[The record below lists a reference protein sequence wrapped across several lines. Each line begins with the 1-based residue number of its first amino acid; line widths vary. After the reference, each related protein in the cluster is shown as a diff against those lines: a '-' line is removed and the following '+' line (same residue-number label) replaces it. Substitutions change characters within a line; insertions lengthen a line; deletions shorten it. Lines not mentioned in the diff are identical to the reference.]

1 MSEQSM
7 NLTDAA
13 PLVQRQTT
21 IGNPARSGAGF
32 VHIEKLVKQ
41 FGDAVAVREVDL
53 SVGKGELFALLGSSG
68 CGKSTLLRMLAGFEA
83 PTSGRILVD
92 GTDITECP
100 PYRRPVNMMFQSY
113 ALFPHLSVAQNVAF
127 GLKWE
132 KLTRQARKERV
143 MQMLELVQ
151 MASFA
156 NRRPDQLSGGQQQRV
171 ALARSL
177 AKQPKLLLLDEP
189 MSALDRQIRQQTQL
203 ELVKIIEKVGVTC
216 IMVTHDQEEAM
227 AMADRLAIMSA
238 GNIIQ
243 TGTPRDVYEY
253 PNCRFTASFIGTTN
267 ILEGTV
273 QESSPDH
280 AVIRCEQL
288 ESEIYV
294 GHGIT
299 GSTGMA
305 VAVSIRPTRIRVSRR
320 RTAGAR
326 NCAVGTLVDT
336 VYMGDYSSF
345 HVALPGGRTLL
356 SHMSVADGTSE
367 PPPVP
372 GEEVSVCWNADD
384 VMVLTA

>member
-1 MSEQSM
+1 M

-13 PLVQRQTT
+13 PLFQRPTT
-21 IGNPARSGAGF
+21 ISEPPRSDAGF
-32 VHIEKLVKQ
+32 VRIEKLVKK
-41 FGDAVAVREVDL
+41 FGDAVAVHEVDL
-53 SVGKGELFALLGSSG
+53 CVGKGELFALLGSSG
-68 CGKSTLLRMLAGFEA
+68 CGKSTLLRMLAGFET

-132 KLTRQARKERV
+132 KMTRLARRERV

-151 MASFA
+151 MTSFA
-156 NRRPDQLSGGQQQRV
+156 SRRPDQLSGGQQQRV

-227 AMADRLAIMSA
+227 AMADRLAIMST
-238 GNIIQ
+238 GNIVQ

-253 PNCRFTASFIGTTN
+253 PNCRFTATFIGTTN

-273 QESSPDH
+273 RELGPDH

-294 GHGIT
+294 DHGIAGT
-299 GSTGMA
+299 RGMA
-305 VAVSIRPTRIRVSRR
+305 VAVSIRPPRVRISRR
-320 RTAGAR
+320 RIAGQR
-326 NCAVGTLVDT
+326 NCADGTIVDA

-345 HVALPGGRTLL
+345 HVALPGGKTVV
-356 SHMSVADGTSE
+356 SHVPVAGVTGG
-367 PPPVP
+367 PLPVV
-372 GEEVSVCWNADD
+372 GEEVSICWDADD

>member
-1 MSEQSM
+1 M

-13 PLVQRQTT
+13 PLFQR
-21 IGNPARSGAGF
+21 PANLSDPAHSDAGF
-32 VHIEKLVKQ
+32 VRIEKLVKK
-41 FGDAVAVREVDL
+41 FGDAVAVQEVDL
-53 SVGKGELFALLGSSG
+53 CVGKGELFALLGSSG

-132 KLTRQARKERV
+132 KMTRHARRERV

-238 GNIIQ
+238 GNIVQ

-267 ILEGTV
+267 ILEGTIH
-273 QESSPDH
+273 ESSPDH
-280 AVIRCEQL
+280 TVIRCGQL

-299 GSTGMA
+299 GSPGMA
-305 VAVSIRPTRIRVSRR
+305 VAVSVRPTRVRVSRR
-320 RTAGAR
+320 RIADER
-326 NCAVGTLVDT
+326 NCAVGTVVDT

-345 HVALPGGRTLL
+345 HVALASGRTLL
-356 SHMSVADGTSE
+356 SHVPVAGGTVDRL
-367 PPPVP
+367 PAA
-372 GEEVSVCWNADD
+372 GEEVTLCWDADD